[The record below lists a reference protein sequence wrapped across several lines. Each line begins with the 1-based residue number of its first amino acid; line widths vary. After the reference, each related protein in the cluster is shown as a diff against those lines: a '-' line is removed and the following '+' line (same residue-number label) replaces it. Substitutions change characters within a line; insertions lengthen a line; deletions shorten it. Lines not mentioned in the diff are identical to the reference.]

1 MRKGTNY
8 TRNTASRC
16 VTARVMRAGQVHSKN
31 FGLAEY
37 KTFPAAERAAAAW
50 VKKLMPA
57 LPDPIPEKDRMTK
70 RNSSGI
76 VGVQLTQ
83 GVKRGRW
90 QHDAWKAIWPGK
102 PGGVSWG
109 VQKYGDVRAFVC
121 AALARKLET
130 TDRGAIEREYLRV
143 KGTAEYRAILK
154 RKAIAPA

>member
-16 VTARVMRAGQVHSKN
+16 VTARVMRAGQMHSKN

-50 VKKLMPA
+50 VKKLKPA
-57 LPDPIPEKDRMTK
+57 LPDPIPEKGRMTT

-83 GVKRGRW
+83 SITRGRW
-90 QHDAWKAIWPGK
+90 QYDAWKAIWPGR

-109 VQKYGDVRAFVC
+109 VAKYGDARAFVC

-130 TDRGAIEREYLRV
+130 ADRDAVERAYQQV
-143 KGTAEYRAILK
+143 KGTAEYRAILR
-154 RKAIAPA
+154 RKALAPA